1 MANKKS
7 RSAAKKRP
15 NMKIILIV
23 IGVLLLLGLISSMG
37 GKKEEPA
44 AVSTRAPRITAAPT
58 VEPMPTAVIT
68 DAPTPAPTEIP
79 TLKKGSKGADVKALQ
94 ERLIDLGYLS
104 GSADGDFGA
113 KTEQA
118 VRDFQLVN
126 KLTQDGVAGPETI
139 KRILSHYADGNDIVF
154 KTADGSIYH
163 RIADCSHMKSPESL
177 TLVEA
182 LRQGLIR
189 CEKCGH

>member
-7 RSAAKKRP
+7 RSAAKKGP

-23 IGVLLLLGLISSMG
+23 VGVLLLLGLISSMS
-37 GKKEEPA
+37 KKDEPA

-79 TLKKGSKGADVKALQ
+79 TLKKGSKGQDVKALQ
-94 ERLIDLGYLS
+94 ERLIELGYLS

-118 VRDFQLVN
+118 VKDFQL
-126 KLTQDGVAGPETI
+126 LTHMTQDGVAGPETI
-139 KRILSHYADGNDIVF
+139 RALYYWGAKRNRTVYMTSTG
-154 KTADGSIYH
+154 TIYH
-163 RIADCSHMKSPESL
+163 FFSTCSGMKSPRSM
-177 TLVEA
+177 TQVEA
-182 LRQGLIR
+182 VRHGLSL
-189 CEKCGH
+189 CEKCGY